1 MNIQKHF
8 FNPKPVYIMA
18 IINWKPLRPTTS
30 LSDWMDDFFNDRMD
44 RMIETRIGTN
54 LPAVNVLD
62 EEDRFELQVAAPG
75 LKKKDFEVN
84 VDNGILS
91 ISAERKEEKKEE
103 EDNYTRREFSYTS
116 FQRQFTLPENVKE
129 EDIKAEYEEGILKI
143 NIPKQEMELKKKPKQ
158 IEIS

>member
-1 MNIQKHF
+1 
-8 FNPKPVYIMA
+8 MA

-44 RMIETRIGTN
+44 RMMETRIGTN

-75 LKKKDFEVN
+75 LKKKDFAVN

-91 ISAERKEEKKEE
+91 ISAERKEEKKKE

-143 NIPKQEMELKKKPKQ
+143 HIPKQEMELKKKPKQ